1 MRKIGLDIG
10 EKSCGIALS
19 DEMNIIASGMEN
31 YIFETHN
38 WTLLLDKV
46 AEYIDKYEIDVIV
59 MGYPTLPWG
68 DKSTTTLMIEEV
80 ETLLKER
87 FNQQVIRIDENM
99 STKRAQE
106 TLKSAGLNNKK
117 RKALKD
123 QLAAQ
128 FILTDYL
135 NMI

>member
-19 DEMNIIASGMEN
+19 DEMNIIASGIEN

-38 WTLLLDKV
+38 WIMLLDKV
-46 AEYIDKYEIDVIV
+46 AEYLEKYEIDVIV
-59 MGYPTLPWG
+59 MGYPTLPSG
-68 DKSTTTLMIEEV
+68 DKSTTTLMIEDV
-80 ETLLKER
+80 EKLLKDR
-87 FNQQVIRIDENM
+87 FKQPVIRIDENM

-117 RKALKD
+117 RKLLKD

>member
-38 WTLLLDKV
+38 WTMLLDKV
-46 AEYIDKYEIDVIV
+46 AEYLDKYEIDVIV
-59 MGYPTLPWG
+59 MGYPTLPSG
-68 DKSTTTLMIEEV
+68 DKSTTTLMIEGV
-80 ETLLKER
+80 ENLLKDR
-87 FNQQVIRIDENM
+87 FKQPVIRIDENM
-99 STKRAQE
+99 STKRAQD
-106 TLKSAGLNNKK
+106 TLKSAGLNSKK
-117 RKALKD
+117 RKLLKD

>member
-31 YIFETHN
+31 YMFETNN
-38 WTLLLDKV
+38 WIMLLNKV
-46 AEYIDKYEIDVIV
+46 QQYIDKYEIDVIV
-59 MGYPTLPWG
+59 IGYPTLPSG

-80 ETLLKER
+80 EVLLKER
-87 FNQQVIRIDENM
+87 FEQAIIRIDENM
-99 STKRAQE
+99 STKKAQE
-106 TLKSAGLNNKK
+106 ILMSAGLNNKK
-117 RKALKD
+117 RKGLKD

-128 FILTDYL
+128 LILTDYL

>member
-38 WTLLLDKV
+38 WTMLLDKV

-59 MGYPTLPWG
+59 IGYPTLPSG
-68 DKSTTTLMIEEV
+68 DKSTTTLMIEDV

-87 FNQQVIRIDENM
+87 FKQPVIRIDENM

>member
-31 YIFETHN
+31 YIFETHK
-38 WTLLLDKV
+38 WSMLLDKV
-46 AEYIDKYEIDVIV
+46 AQYIDKYEIDVIV
-59 MGYPTLPWG
+59 IGYPTLPSG
-68 DKSTTTLMIEEV
+68 DKSTTTLMIEGV

-87 FNQQVIRIDENM
+87 FKQPVIRIDENM